1 MLAQIVR
8 THSNLTEQYVATAC
22 EEAFEKLDLNNK
34 KLLFI
39 IPDNSRTTPMDLF
52 FRVVYRLL
60 ADRVKI
66 LDFLVAL
73 GTHPQLSENE
83 IYQRVGLDA
92 ELHRTMYQKARFFN
106 HHYDD
111 PRHIVSFGI
120 VPADFVRAVSNGLM
134 NMEINVTIN
143 KMILEY
149 DMLMIIGPT
158 FPHEVVGFSGGN
170 KYFFPGIA
178 GQEIIDASHWLGAL
192 ITNNKINGIKDT
204 PVRTII
210 DRAATMIPVERYCL
224 SHVVAGTD
232 MAGLFIGTPE
242 EAFSAAADLSAELNI
257 IYKPRP
263 FDRVLSHAPV
273 MYEDLWTA
281 GKCMYKLEPVVK
293 DGGELIIYAP
303 HINEVSVTHGKIL
316 EKIGYHVRDYFLAR
330 MNDFKH
336 VHKGLLAHSTHVKG
350 AGTYINGIEKP
361 RINVSLA
368 TQIPESMCRQINLGY
383 VNPDD
388 ISVKDWENKE
398 ESGVLYVPH
407 AGEQLYRLSA
417 DDD

>member
-1 MLAQIVR
+1 
-8 THSNLTEQYVATAC
+8 
-22 EEAFEKLDLNNK
+22 
-34 KLLFI
+34 
-39 IPDNSRTTPMDLF
+39 
-52 FRVVYRLL
+52 
-60 ADRVKI
+60 
-66 LDFLVAL
+66 
-73 GTHPQLSENE
+73 
-83 IYQRVGLDA
+83 
-92 ELHRTMYQKARFFN
+92 
-106 HHYDD
+106 
-111 PRHIVSFGI
+111 
-120 VPADFVRAVSNGLM
+120 
-134 NMEINVTIN
+134 
-143 KMILEY
+143 
-149 DMLMIIGPT
+149 
-158 FPHEVVGFSGGN
+158 
-170 KYFFPGIA
+170 
-178 GQEIIDASHWLGAL
+178 
-192 ITNNKINGIKDT
+192 
-204 PVRTII
+204 
-210 DRAATMIPVERYCL
+210 

>member
-204 PVRTII
+204 PVR
-210 DRAATMIPVERYCL
+210 
-224 SHVVAGTD
+224 
-232 MAGLFIGTPE
+232 
-242 EAFSAAADLSAELNI
+242 
-257 IYKPRP
+257 
-263 FDRVLSHAPV
+263 
-273 MYEDLWTA
+273 
-281 GKCMYKLEPVVK
+281 
-293 DGGELIIYAP
+293 
-303 HINEVSVTHGKIL
+303 
-316 EKIGYHVRDYFLAR
+316 
-330 MNDFKH
+330 
-336 VHKGLLAHSTHVKG
+336 
-350 AGTYINGIEKP
+350 
-361 RINVSLA
+361 
-368 TQIPESMCRQINLGY
+368 
-383 VNPDD
+383 
-388 ISVKDWENKE
+388 
-398 ESGVLYVPH
+398 
-407 AGEQLYRLSA
+407 
-417 DDD
+417 